1 MVTSKMAPQAKVSY
15 QQHRIYTSSSNY
27 GFRLVDSD
35 HTMDTLSSQGRNSI
49 YKMKID
55 AMFDDSR

>member
-1 MVTSKMAPQAKVSY
+1 MVTSKMAPQARTN
-15 QQHRIYTSSSNY
+15 HRIYASNSSTY